1 VELTFTDDVSSGY
14 KLFKSQFITR
24 TIKMIKQSALML
36 LAIASLGLAACDDK
50 TTTEQT
56 QKSEV
61 GGTTVE
67 KTTTTETTTDG
78 DGNVSKE
85 VETKTT
91 VDPEGMMNKETTVH
105 EQTTDTK
112 ETE

>member
-1 VELTFTDDVSSGY
+1 MNKHT
-14 KLFKSQFITR
+14 
-24 TIKMIKQSALML
+24 ALML
-36 LAIASLGLAACDDK
+36 LAVTSLGLAACDDK

-61 GGTTVE
+61 GGTTIE
-67 KTTTTETTTDG
+67 KTTTTETTSDG

-105 EQTTDTK
+105 ESATDTK
-112 ETE
+112 EVD